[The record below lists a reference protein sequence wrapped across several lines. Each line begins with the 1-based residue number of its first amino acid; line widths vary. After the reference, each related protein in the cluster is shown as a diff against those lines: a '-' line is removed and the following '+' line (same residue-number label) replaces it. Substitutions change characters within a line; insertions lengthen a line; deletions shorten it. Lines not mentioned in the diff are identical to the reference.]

1 MAKTMDDLQQMFMEI
16 LGSQNVYFQPPEN
29 TKIKYPCI
37 LFELNDVNTRKA
49 DDMDYLSN
57 DRYAVTLIHR
67 DPENTVWR
75 EIKKL
80 AYCDLDRIYVA
91 DNLYHY
97 VFTLYC

>member
-1 MAKTMDDLQQMFMEI
+1 MDELQQMFMSI
-16 LGSQNVYFQPPEN
+16 LGTSNVYFQPPEN

-37 LFELNDVNTRKA
+37 LFELNNVDTRKA
-49 DDMDYLSN
+49 DDMDYLSH

-80 AYCDLDRIYVA
+80 PYCDLDRVYVA
-91 DNLYHY
+91 ENLYHY
-97 VFTLYC
+97 VFTLFC